1 MPRVKKPNDGTDQ
14 PTAFVVEL
22 GPSWKRWAKPRTRPE
37 LEEISQRLSQLVGSF
52 GKPHPHSGLGLR
64 RLRDNAFEFRISRDI
79 RVVFL
84 FFKPN
89 RLQLM
94 MTGNHDEVRGWLKET
109 FKDLSPSRNSNS
121 GCLQRTSAQC

>member
-1 MPRVKKPNDGTDQ
+1 MEPPA
-14 PTAFVVEL
+14 AFVVEL
-22 GPSWKRWAKPRTRPE
+22 GSSWKGWAKHRSDFE
-37 LEEISQRLSQLVGSF
+37 LEEINRRLVQLVASF
-52 GKPHPHSGLGLR
+52 GKPHAHAGLGLR

-94 MTGNHDEVRGWLKET
+94 MTGNHDQVRAWLKA
-109 FKDLSPSRNSNS
+109 NI
-121 GCLQRTSAQC
+121 